1 MTTLKK
7 TPKTKA
13 PGADASANGAAAESA
28 ELAQLRA
35 ELEEWRRRYAKSELR
50 DIAFTNSAREV
61 QPLYTPLDAM
71 ETGASALPAPGEYP
85 YTRGIH
91 PTGYRGRL
99 WTMRQFA
106 GFGSARDTN
115 ERYKF
120 LLAHGQTG
128 LSVAFDFPTLMG
140 YDSDH
145 PRSEGE
151 VGKCGVAISSLAD
164 MEVLFDGIP
173 LDQVSTSMTINGPAV
188 ILYCFYIAAAEKHGI
203 DSSKLRGTIQN
214 DILKEYMAQHAWVYP
229 IEPALRLIV
238 DCFEWSAKHATQWN
252 TISISGYHIREAG
265 STAAQELAFTLADGF
280 TYVERGI
287 ARGLDVDSFAP
298 RLSFFW
304 DIHND
309 FFEEIAKLR
318 AARRIWARHM
328 KERYGA
334 KDPRSWM
341 MRFHSQTAGV
351 TLTAQQPMNNIVRV
365 AYQAMA
371 AVLGGTQSLHTNS
384 MDETL
389 ALPTEES
396 VQVALRTQQILAYE
410 SGVPNVIDPLGG
422 SYYIEALTTQLE
434 EEAESLF
441 KQIEEVGGVVRGLET
456 GWLQRKIAESAARQQ
471 WEVEQH
477 RRVIVGVNEFVT
489 DEPELKIELLKIG
502 DTEQHQ
508 RERLAKLRK
517 ERDSALVKKRLD
529 ELRTAAKS
537 ETENLIPHILDCAR
551 AYCTLYEI
559 RAAMEE
565 VFGAYREPVF
575 F

>member
-1 MTTLKK
+1 MTSTRDL
-7 TPKTKA
+7 T
-13 PGADASANGAAAESA
+13 ESPT
-28 ELAQLRA
+28 EQRA
-35 ELEEWRRRYAKSELR
+35 ELERLRAEVAEWRRRYERGELR
-50 DIAFTNSAREV
+50 DIAFTNSAKEV
-61 QPLYTPLDAM
+61 EPLYTALDV
-71 ETGASALPAPGEYP
+71 GPASAEELGVPGTYP
-85 YTRGIH
+85 FTRGIH
-91 PTGYRGRL
+91 PTGYRGKL

-106 GFGSARDTN
+106 GFGSAKDTN
-115 ERYKF
+115 ARFKF
-120 LLAHGQTG
+120 LLEHGQTG
-128 LSVAFDFPTLMG
+128 LSTAFDFPTLMG

-151 VGKCGVAISSLAD
+151 VGKTGVAISSLAD

-173 LDQVSTSMTINGPAV
+173 LDQVSTSMTINGPAI
-188 ILYCFYIAAAEKHGI
+188 ILWAFYIAAAEKQGVSA
-203 DSSKLRGTIQN
+203 DQLRGTIQN
-214 DILKEYMAQHAWVYP
+214 DILKEYMAQHAWCFP

-238 DCFEWSAKHATQWN
+238 DCFEWGAKHAPLWN

-287 ARGLDVDSFAP
+287 ARGLDVDEFAP

-328 KERYGA
+328 KERYHA
-334 KDPRSWM
+334 KSPRSWV

-351 TLTAQQPMNNIVRV
+351 TLTAQQPMNNVVRV
-365 AYQAMA
+365 AYQALA

-389 ALPTEES
+389 ALPTEEA
-396 VQVALRTQQILAYE
+396 VQVALRTQQVLAYE
-410 SGVPNVIDPLGG
+410 TGVPNVIDPLGG
-422 SYYIEALTTQLE
+422 AYYVEALTDQLE
-434 EEAESLF
+434 AEAESLF
-441 KQIEEVGGVVRGLET
+441 AEIDEVGGVVAGLET

-471 WEVEQH
+471 WEIEQH
-477 RRVIVGVNEFVT
+477 RRAIVGVNEFVT
-489 DEPELKIELLKIG
+489 DEPELTIPILKVG
-502 DTEQHQ
+502 EDTERSQ
-508 RERLAKLRK
+508 RERMAKLRA
-517 ERDSALVKKRLD
+517 ERDDAACEAALARLR
-529 ELRTAAKS
+529 EVASGNGNTM
-537 ETENLIPHILDCAR
+537 PYILECAR
-551 AYCTLYEI
+551 RYCTLYEI
-559 RAAMEE
+559 RAALES

>member
-1 MTTLKK
+1 MTSTRDF
-7 TPKTKA
+7 TA
-13 PGADASANGAAAESA
+13 PVGDQRE
-28 ELAQLRA
+28 ELERLRA
-35 ELEEWRRRYAKSELR
+35 EVAEWRRRYAKGDLR
-50 DIAFTNSAREV
+50 DIAFTNSASDIE
-61 QPLYTPLDAM
+61 PLYTALDVDPQTA
-71 ETGASALPAPGEYP
+71 ENLGVPGTYP
-85 YTRGIH
+85 FTRGIH
-91 PTGYRGRL
+91 PTGYRGKL

-115 ERYKF
+115 ARFKF
-120 LLAHGQTG
+120 LLQQGQTG
-128 LSVAFDFPTLMG
+128 LSTAFDFPTLMG

-151 VGKCGVAISSLAD
+151 VGKTGVAISSLAD

-173 LDQVSTSMTINGPAV
+173 LDEVSTSMTINGPA
-188 ILYCFYIAAAEKHGI
+188 IIIWAFYIAAAEKQGVSA
-203 DSSKLRGTIQN
+203 DKLRGTIQN
-214 DILKEYMAQHAWVYP
+214 DILKEYMAQHAWCFP

-238 DCFEWSAKHATQWN
+238 DCFEWGAKNAPLWN

-265 STAAQELAFTLADGF
+265 ATAAQELAFTLADGF

-287 ARGLDVDSFAP
+287 ARGLDVDEFAP

-334 KDPRSWM
+334 KSPRSWI

-351 TLTAQQPMNNIVRV
+351 TLTAQQPMNNVVRV
-365 AYQAMA
+365 AYQALA

-389 ALPTEES
+389 ALPTEEA
-396 VQVALRTQQILAYE
+396 VQVALRTQQVLAYE
-410 SGVPNVIDPLGG
+410 TGVPNVIDPLGG
-422 SYYIEALTTQLE
+422 AYYIEALTDQLE
-434 EEAESLF
+434 RDAEALFEE
-441 KQIEEVGGVVRGLET
+441 IDGVGGVVRGLET

-471 WEVEQH
+471 WEIEQH

-489 DEPELKIELLKIG
+489 DEPELTIPILKVG
-502 DTEQHQ
+502 QDAEESQ
-508 RERLAKLRK
+508 RARLGQLRG
-517 ERDSALVKKRLD
+517 ERDQAACDAALDRLKQ
-529 ELRTAAKS
+529 AARG
-537 ETENLIPHILDCAR
+537 EENVFPFILEAAR
-551 AYCTLYEI
+551 RYCTLYEI
-559 RAAMEE
+559 RAALES